1 MRKSSLFA
9 RPHVNEKPAYSK
21 VSILGA
27 FFETLLSSNACTRKT
42 RLWITCAGIL
52 HQYTKHKYGNCIM
65 TWHFF
70 SDCRASFSYTNVRV
84 QFTSIHASFV
94 VKSVWIGNKILRSGF
109 FGSIT
114 EFAHVG
120 RDNPIET
127 LASLVLTTD
136 QYAFKPEISHRCPVH
151 MSLQF
156 PAEDG

>member
-1 MRKSSLFA
+1 
-9 RPHVNEKPAYSK
+9 
-21 VSILGA
+21 
-27 FFETLLSSNACTRKT
+27 
-42 RLWITCAGIL
+42 
-52 HQYTKHKYGNCIM
+52 M

-70 SDCRASFSYTNVRV
+70 SDCMASFSYINVRV

-136 QYAFKPEISHRCPVH
+136 
-151 MSLQF
+151 
-156 PAEDG
+156 